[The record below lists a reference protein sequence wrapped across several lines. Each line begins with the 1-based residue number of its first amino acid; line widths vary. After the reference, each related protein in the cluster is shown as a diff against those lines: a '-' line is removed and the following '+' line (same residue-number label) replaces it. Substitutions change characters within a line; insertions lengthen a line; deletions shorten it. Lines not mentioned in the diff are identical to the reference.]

1 MNKSDLIKSVAEQTS
16 VTQEVAKKVIN
27 AVFETIEKET
37 LENGRVAIAE
47 FGIFKKHE
55 SAPRQGRNPKTGAT
69 LQIPAKTTMKFKP
82 SKA

>member
-1 MNKSDLIKSVAEQTS
+1 MNKTDLIKSVAEQTS
-16 VTQEVAKKVIN
+16 VTQEVAKKVLN
-27 AVFETIEKET
+27 AAFETIEKET

-55 SAPRQGRNPKTGAT
+55 SAAREGRNPATGAIV
-69 LQIPAKTTMKFKP
+69 QIPAKTTIKFKP

>member
-1 MNKSDLIKSVAEQTS
+1 MNKTDLIKSVAEQTS

-27 AVFETIEKET
+27 AAFETIEKVT
-37 LENGRVAIAE
+37 MDKGRVAIAE

-55 SAPRQGRNPKTGAT
+55 SAAREGRNPSTGVAVH
-69 LQIPAKTTMKFKP
+69 IPAKTTMKFKP

>member
-1 MNKSDLIKSVAEQTS
+1 MNKSDLIKSVAQETG

-27 AVFETIEKET
+27 ATFETIEKTTMES
-37 LENGRVAIAE
+37 GRVAIAE

-55 SAPRQGRNPKTGAT
+55 SAARQGRNPQTGASVD
-69 LQIPAKTTMKFKP
+69 IPAKTTMKFKP